1 MKLEGPVDFRHT
13 YVDMSNVM
21 VQINQT
27 TKVGDMWDMHRS
39 KIHISGF
46 EPIIKFNVFT
56 IINFELNQQVKTCKP
71 AMGFS
76 FAAGT
81 TDGPGAFNFT
91 QGICCSHFLSIYAV
105 LM

>member
-1 MKLEGPVDFRHT
+1 MF
-13 YVDMSNVM
+13 
-21 VQINQT
+21 
-27 TKVGDMWDMHRS
+27 
-39 KIHISGF
+39 GF
-46 EPIIKFNVFT
+46 EPLIKFNVFT

-91 QGICCSHFLSIYAV
+91 QGICCSHFLSILCCFDVIYNWIGISLWILKV
-105 LM
+105 TLLPYIDNDITEKKMCCIFR